1 MYPSGCILGKTMVGG
16 VDDHASET
24 GIALFLRPGR
34 YNLWNTARMY
44 IRRYVIS
51 DPLSGVAV
59 SAVLDK

>member
-1 MYPSGCILGKTMVGG
+1 MVGG